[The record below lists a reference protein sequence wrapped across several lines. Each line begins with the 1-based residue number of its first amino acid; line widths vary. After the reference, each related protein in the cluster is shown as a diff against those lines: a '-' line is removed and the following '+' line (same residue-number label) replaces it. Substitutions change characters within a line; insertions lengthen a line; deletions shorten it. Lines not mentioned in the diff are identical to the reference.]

1 MTTKPTRI
9 GKYEIIE
16 KLGRGGFA
24 IVYKARDVELERVV
38 ALKVLHAHWAENK
51 EFVERFRQEARAAA
65 RLRHPHIVT
74 VYEAGEAGDQLY
86 IAMEYLPGRTLQ
98 ALLEAEGRLSLE
110 RALPILEQVAEALDH
125 AHAQGVVHR
134 DVKPGNVMVEQ
145 AVEGVRATLTD
156 FGLVKALAAST
167 ALTSR
172 GTLLGSPE
180 YMSPEQADPQRA
192 GEVGPAADRYAL
204 GVVAYQ
210 MLTGRVP
217 FPGNT
222 PATLYA
228 HEHKPVPPPR
238 SLCSGLSEAVEAALL
253 QMLAKAPAER
263 FPSASA
269 FVAQLREALLA
280 EQQAA
285 RLAPLYGQ
293 LQAAAA
299 RREWA
304 KVLALGGRIQELDPA
319 YRDVAEWMARACGRL
334 RRPPRR
340 QSRVQ
345 PAWLWPMVGGAA
357 ALLVVIGV
365 AVVAFRGGLEP
376 SPRPTETR
384 PRPTDT
390 RVAPT
395 ATSRP
400 TETLLSPTAT
410 LRATETPTPGHYTG
424 ARPPAEGDIGD
435 TWTRPADGMV
445 MVYVPAGE
453 FLMGSSNADGEA
465 GAHEKPQHRVYLDGY
480 WIDQTE
486 VTNAQY
492 RKCVEAGACQEPG
505 CWNNSDVNAPD
516 QPVVCVS
523 WDDAQVYAAWAGGRL
538 PTEAEWEKAARGTD
552 GRIYP
557 WGDEFD
563 GTRLNYCDRNCESAW
578 KDTSADDGYAL
589 TAPVGSY
596 PAGASPYGALDMA
609 GNVWERVADRY
620 DAGYYARSPARNPQG
635 PDAGDGRVSR
645 GGAFNPEELFV
656 RCAARLK
663 DDPDVWSV
671 NSGFR
676 LVASRAPG

>member
-9 GKYEIIE
+9 GKYEIVE
-16 KLGRGGFA
+16 ELGRGGFA
-24 IVYKARDVELERVV
+24 TVYKARDVDLERVV
-38 ALKVLHAHWAENK
+38 AHKVLHPYYAEDRQ
-51 EFVERFRQEARAAA
+51 FVERFRQEARAAA

-98 ALLEAEGRLSLE
+98 ALLEAEGALPLE

-145 AVEGVRATLTD
+145 IAEGVRATLTD
-156 FGLVKALAAST
+156 FGLVKALASGT
-167 ALTSR
+167 ALTSP

-180 YMSPEQADPQRA
+180 YMAPEQADPERV

-253 QMLAKAPAER
+253 CMLAKAPAER
-263 FPSASA
+263 FPSACA

-285 RLAPLYGQ
+285 RLAPLYAQ

-299 RREWA
+299 RQEWA
-304 KVLALGGRIQELDPA
+304 EVLALGGRIQALDPA
-319 YRDVAEWMARACGRL
+319 YRDVVEWMGRAQDYL

-340 QSRVQ
+340 LPRGR
-345 PAWLWPMVGGAA
+345 PAWLWRVGGGVA

-365 AVVAFRGGLEP
+365 AVVVV
-376 SPRPTETR
+376 PR
-384 PRPTDT
+384 
-390 RVAPT
+390 
-395 ATSRP
+395 
-400 TETLLSPTAT
+400 LI
-410 LRATETPTPGHYTG
+410 ETP
-424 ARPPAEGDIGD
+424 

-453 FLMGSSNADGEA
+453 FLMGSSDADGQA
-465 GAHEKPQHRVYLDGY
+465 DDDEKPQHTVYLDGY
-480 WIDQTE
+480 WIDRTE

-492 RKCVEAGACQEPG
+492 RKCVEAGACREPE
-505 CWNNSDVNAPD
+505 CWDDNDYNAPD

-523 WDDAQVYAAWAGGRL
+523 WDDAQTYAAWVGGRL

-557 WGDEFD
+557 WGNSAPGCDKA
-563 GTRLNYCDRNCESAW
+563 NYEGCVGRSA
-578 KDTSADDGYAL
+578 T
-589 TAPVGSY
+589 VGSY
-596 PAGASPYGALDMA
+596 LTGASPYGALDMA
-609 GNVWERVADRY
+609 GNVREWVADWYDGRY
-620 DAGYYARSPARNPQG
+620 YGRSAARNPEG
-635 PDAGDGRVSR
+635 PDSGEYRVLRGGSWYRHPGLARCASRSGYIPDNFYSRVGLRVVVSR
-645 GGAFNPEELFV
+645 G
-656 RCAARLK
+656 
-663 DDPDVWSV
+663 
-671 NSGFR
+671 
-676 LVASRAPG
+676 PG